1 MIELGFTDSKVRG
14 TGVTSNWSKSFQQPG
29 DTGTSENL
37 PVPLAT
43 SDRHKSFYFFP
54 KALAPGCCYDFTVYL
69 FTMGYTTFLQ
79 SSQYKLI
86 VSQHTMQELFLTSVQ
101 HHPHQD
107 LNVTGSSQIL
117 CIMMAALSLFCLYFF
132 LPVSSHICSHSLE
145 TRGGGHESV
154 VCSISHRFSFYMKV
168 LHLLIPFTSSR
179 ASPGAASVVLQ
190 LVSLSQPPDLSITG
204 KPSVF
209 IAV

>member
-1 MIELGFTDSKVRG
+1 
-14 TGVTSNWSKSFQQPG
+14 
-29 DTGTSENL
+29 
-37 PVPLAT
+37 
-43 SDRHKSFYFFP
+43 
-54 KALAPGCCYDFTVYL
+54 
-69 FTMGYTTFLQ
+69 
-79 SSQYKLI
+79 
-86 VSQHTMQELFLTSVQ
+86 
-101 HHPHQD
+101 
-107 LNVTGSSQIL
+107 
-117 CIMMAALSLFCLYFF
+117 MMAALSLFCLYFF

-190 LVSLSQPPDLSITG
+190 LVSLSQPPDPSIMG

-209 IAV
+209 TAVWQHPPLKCGIYCETLCACLCVCVCELFRKHRLLPLNSAPTTSEVGISEMPLSVSSWLSQWEQLK